1 MYSSILTLPIFL
13 YNLLDAARSP
23 DPPVFTDVQRY
34 PCICYL
40 PPGLLYSILI
50 SLQMDSGLC
59 PTEETNDDTIDRDK
73 LQVRYYFDPVT
84 EKCYPFGTQ
93 NCGGNENRFENIA
106 KCQSVCTKHK

>member
-50 SLQMDSGLC
+50 SLQM
-59 PTEETNDDTIDRDK
+59 
-73 LQVRYYFDPVT
+73 
-84 EKCYPFGTQ
+84 
-93 NCGGNENRFENIA
+93 GN
-106 KCQSVCTKHK
+106 